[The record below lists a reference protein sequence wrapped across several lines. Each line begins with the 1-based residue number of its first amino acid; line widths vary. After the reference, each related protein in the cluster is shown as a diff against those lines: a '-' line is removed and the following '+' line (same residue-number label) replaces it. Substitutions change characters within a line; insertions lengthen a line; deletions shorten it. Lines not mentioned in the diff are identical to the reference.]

1 MACVS
6 PPHEKMATLIGRGGG
21 GYNEK
26 QQKKN
31 TQSEKGLTNNVGIF
45 RLKKADNL
53 KRCPFNDLSHTG
65 I

>member
-1 MACVS
+1 MRGNRG
-6 PPHEKMATLIGRGGG
+6 GRGRGAGEGGG
-21 GYNEK
+21 GGVYNEK